1 MKTMDR
7 LIASALLAGLCFC
20 IPVSVSGQVW
30 TGALNQNWFSGLN
43 WIPFAPP
50 ASSSTAFILTAPPAN
65 ISNSGATASI
75 LNLGTGGTLNV
86 NSGGGLA
93 VGNAINIG
101 LGGTLNL
108 LGTGTL
114 TSHSIVLALGTM
126 NFKQTSP
133 AAVFDVPI
141 SGVGTVDVLGG
152 TTILGVNNSYLG
164 ETIITGG
171 ASLAVGAPFATGFS
185 SVSVLNGTLKT
196 TSLVNTHVPV
206 TINVGGNYTQGSSGT
221 LELGVAGLGLS
232 QYDRVQAVGTARLGG
247 ALNLFGLGD
256 APFAPSNGN
265 AFAVVIAGHGRFSR
279 FADINDEEFNTNGLQ
294 RVDIYTRNAL
304 VVLYL
309 KSNVP
314 PEPEPDP
321 SPQPPDVKP
330 PVPPREEP
338 PPIDQEEDNV
348 VLPPVDPS
356 QPLPEPEV
364 VQLLDPTAEELTSLY
379 QIGFAAAEM
388 QRFNLGDRMFQIQQS
403 VVPVPT
409 GREITEGKG
418 VEGKAPP
425 PAPQPSPTNRWGVWS
440 SSSGDFV
447 NLDGTSAAQG
457 YRFTNFGISAGAD
470 YLVIPDHFAVGL
482 FGGYSHTWVSFSP
495 SGSATANTG
504 RGGLYATYFNRGWW
518 VNVAA
523 WGAWGGG
530 SDDSTSRQALAGTA
544 NGSTNGWEVSTY
556 GEAGKD
562 FQCGNLL
569 FGPTLAMQYT
579 NVHVSG
585 FGENGSLVPLNIHGD
600 SQDSLITELAVGLI
614 INGMWGIYPSFS
626 SGLGT

>member
-1 MKTMDR
+1 M
-7 LIASALLAGLCFC
+7 
-20 IPVSVSGQVW
+20 
-30 TGALNQNWFSGLN
+30 
-43 WIPFAPP
+43 
-50 ASSSTAFILTAPPAN
+50 
-65 ISNSGATASI
+65 
-75 LNLGTGGTLNV
+75 
-86 NSGGGLA
+86 
-93 VGNAINIG
+93 
-101 LGGTLNL
+101 
-108 LGTGTL
+108 
-114 TSHSIVLALGTM
+114 
-126 NFKQTSP
+126 
-133 AAVFDVPI
+133 
-141 SGVGTVDVLGG
+141 
-152 TTILGVNNSYLG
+152 
-164 ETIITGG
+164 
-171 ASLAVGAPFATGFS
+171 
-185 SVSVLNGTLKT
+185 
-196 TSLVNTHVPV
+196 
-206 TINVGGNYTQGSSGT
+206 
-221 LELGVAGLGLS
+221 
-232 QYDRVQAVGTARLGG
+232 
-247 ALNLFGLGD
+247 
-256 APFAPSNGN
+256 
-265 AFAVVIAGHGRFSR
+265 SR
-279 FADINDEEFNTNGLQ
+279 
-294 RVDIYTRNAL
+294 
-304 VVLYL
+304 
-309 KSNVP
+309 K
-314 PEPEPDP
+314 
-321 SPQPPDVKP
+321 K
-330 PVPPREEP
+330 
-338 PPIDQEEDNV
+338 EEDNV
-348 VLPPVDPS
+348 VIPPVDPS

-364 VQLLDPTAEELTSLY
+364 VRLVDPTAEELTSLY

-388 QRFNLGDRMFQIQQS
+388 QWFNLGNRMFQIQQS

-409 GREITEGKG
+409 GKEITEGKG

-585 FGENGSLVPLNIHGD
+585 FGEERFTGSFEHPR
-600 SQDSLITELAVGLI
+600 
-614 INGMWGIYPSFS
+614 
-626 SGLGT
+626 